1 LHNSQQPKNGEYLAN
16 RVERVRRVAISIRI
30 TSRSLAIVQQPAA
43 QLYRRFVEGIKERI
57 RTAQLKAA
65 LAANAELVL
74 HYWEIG
80 REILASQK
88 QKGWGRESCRS
99 FSQRSPAGVSKTFRL
114 FLT

>member
-1 LHNSQQPKNGEYLAN
+1 MAFRKPKA
-16 RVERVRRVAISIRI
+16 R
-30 TSRSLAIVQQPAA
+30 TIVQQPGA

-80 REILASQK
+80 REILANQK
-88 QKGWGRESCRS
+88 QEGWGAKVVDRLASDLQRDNQEGFS
-99 FSQRSPAGVSKTFRL
+99 FHGVFPGYACAWSRG
-114 FLT
+114 

>member
-1 LHNSQQPKNGEYLAN
+1 MAARKSK
-16 RVERVRRVAISIRI
+16 
-30 TSRSLAIVQQPAA
+30 SRSLAIVQQPAA

-80 REILASQK
+80 REILASQR
-88 QKGWGRESCRS
+88 QEGWGAKVVDRGNESDVGG
-99 FSQRSPAGVSKTFRL
+99 PAVAKAKARQAEVGDQQPSRQATARQGGRA
-114 FLT
+114 